1 MNRRLAHR
9 PRSRAKGIVLPTV
22 LIMLLILS
30 VASVVLVE
38 QISSQTR
45 MAGNSAA
52 TAITLQAAEAT
63 LQFATSQLVAGTYK
77 ETQFRANAN
86 GLYYFRASNYSK
98 TTPVPW
104 QTTAGWTNALAAPQT
119 GSSSANTA
127 TAEQKY
133 MIEELPNVI
142 SPGGSTQKAFR
153 ITARVRGPGNQGIV
167 MLQTFYKL

>member
-1 MNRRLAHR
+1 MNRRLAQR
-9 PRSRAKGIVLPTV
+9 PGSRAQGIVLPTV

-45 MAGNSAA
+45 MAGNSSS

-63 LQFATSQLVAGTYK
+63 LQYATAQLVTGTYK

-104 QTTAGWTNALAAPQT
+104 QTTAGWASAIPALPIGNA
-119 GSSSANTA
+119 SANTL

-142 SPGGSTQKAFR
+142 SPGGSTQKAYR
-153 ITARVRGPGNQGIV
+153 ITVRVRGPGNQGIV